1 MEPPEQW
8 FSDVAPR
15 LLDERNRRE
24 VEYFSE
30 LIASYQQ
37 LLFRSAAGSLAASS
51 ALSLSASASL
61 GRPSTPP
68 DDAVAQRYLST
79 IQRLEKEL
87 SDKNAQLA
95 TYAGSQ
101 LQLVNESK
109 QLLQERQQW
118 EHQLEFFAK
127 RLEEE
132 MLLNEEKDSAMKELN
147 DALLLVREELVR
159 HKELLEATEQDNAAL
174 QKRIRE
180 LEAQLL
186 RKSEMMQEWLAA
198 HEPPDEMTPRGGS
211 MASQEMAE
219 AVSRLILDQSSV
231 KISSRVVSRVAQS
244 IRAHATEVNSVCF
257 NASGKVLFS
266 GSSDGTVRAWEATT
280 CRAVGEYRGTGTAHP
295 LLCVRVSEDGEMVL
309 GTGCDRKCF
318 VWRVGTG
325 RVFQTLTGHKGKVL
339 AAEFSTL
346 APNEVITGSSDR
358 SLRVWDVAKGRS
370 VQSINCRSSCNDL
383 AMALGGQFASAHQ
396 DGAVRFWDAR
406 SKQPLQELV
415 GLHTDQVTSVSF
427 SRDGTRLLTNSR
439 DNTLRVVDTRT
450 FESVV
455 ALRHPAYQ
463 AGFDWAQASLSPD
476 GAYAAAGGSSGSVF
490 LWNTT
495 SGKLERELSM
505 GHQGAVACCVWRPD
519 GDGLASCDKN
529 GCLVLWD

>member
-1 MEPPEQW
+1 MM
-8 FSDVAPR
+8 
-15 LLDERNRRE
+15 
-24 VEYFSE
+24 
-30 LIASYQQ
+30 
-37 LLFRSAAGSLAASS
+37 
-51 ALSLSASASL
+51 
-61 GRPSTPP
+61 
-68 DDAVAQRYLST
+68 
-79 IQRLEKEL
+79 
-87 SDKNAQLA
+87 
-95 TYAGSQ
+95 
-101 LQLVNESK
+101 
-109 QLLQERQQW
+109 QQW
-118 EHQLEFFAK
+118 LE
-127 RLEEE
+127 
-132 MLLNEEKDSAMKELN
+132 
-147 DALLLVREELVR
+147 
-159 HKELLEATEQDNAAL
+159 
-174 QKRIRE
+174 
-180 LEAQLL
+180 
-186 RKSEMMQEWLAA
+186 A
-198 HEPPDEMTPRGGS
+198 HEPPDEMTTPRRHPSGRNSSS

-219 AVSRLILDQSSV
+219 AVSRLIVDQSV

-266 GSSDGTVRAWEATT
+266 GSSDGTVRAWEATS
-280 CRAVGEYRGTGTAHP
+280 CRAMGEYRGTGTAHP

-370 VQSINCRSSCNDL
+370 VQSVNCRSSCNDL

-406 SKQPLQELV
+406 SKQPLRELS
-415 GLHTDQVTSVSF
+415 GLHADQVTSVSF
-427 SRDGTRLLTNSR
+427 SRDGNRLLTNSR
-439 DNTLRVVDTRT
+439 DNTLQLLDTRT

-455 ALRHPAYQ
+455 TLRHDAYH

-476 GAYAAAGGSSGSVF
+476 GAYAAAGGANGHVF
-490 LWNTT
+490 LWNTI
-495 SGKLERELSM
+495 SGKLERELST